1 MIFDEKDE
9 IITKN
14 LKEFLKTY
22 YITTGISIS
31 AIKIDGSIINRY
43 GSSLNFCN
51 MCSEYWDKSSP
62 CQKSFIDACKI
73 ASKIGEP
80 YYFFCPLDLI
90 QIAIPLIHE
99 DTLLGGLFAGP
110 ILVNKLSEE
119 IITSINNCN
128 LPSDISDDLMTN
140 LQNIP
145 MTDTLKIKYLGDL
158 LFMSAS
164 YQMRSCHRVLDERNQ
179 RMKQQSR
186 INEQMQLYKLD
197 SEESYYSYSEE
208 KDLYTKVTY
217 GNVSGAKNILN
228 KLLAFI
234 YLKEGHNIPVIKTRI
249 TELCFLLSRAAIEGG
264 AIMKEIMAFNC
275 LLFEDLKKI
284 NNLEDISFWMIRVL
298 EYYTESIVCVPGSK
312 NKDIIKKAITYINAN
327 YTKPIKLKDV
337 AEHVR
342 LNSSYFSTL
351 FKKEVKISFADF
363 VKKIRIEESK
373 YQLKYTQNS
382 IPDIAISVGFSDQSY
397 FTKTFKKSTGLT
409 PRQYRIEY
417 A

>member
-1 MIFDEKDE
+1 MIFDEKGQ
-9 IITKN
+9 IIVKN

-22 YITTGISIS
+22 YVTTGISIS
-31 AIKIDGSIINRY
+31 AIKTDGSIINHY
-43 GSSLNFCN
+43 GDSLNFCN
-51 MCSEYWDKSSP
+51 MCSEYWDKTSP
-62 CQKSFIDACKI
+62 CKKSYIDACRI
-73 ASKIGEP
+73 AVSIGEP
-80 YYFFCPLDLI
+80 YYFFCPLDLM
-90 QIAIPLIHE
+90 QIAIPLVNE

-119 IITSINNCN
+119 IITSISNCN
-128 LPSDISDDLMTN
+128 MPSDISQELITN
-140 LQNIP
+140 LQKIP
-145 MTDTLKIKYLGDL
+145 IIDTLKIKYLGDL

-164 YQMRSCHRVLDERNQ
+164 YQMRCCHRAFDERTQ

-186 INEQMQLYKLD
+186 INEQMQLYKLNPED
-197 SEESYYSYSEE
+197 SYYSYSEE

-217 GNVSGAKNILN
+217 GNVSEAKNILN

-249 TELCFLLSRAAIEGG
+249 TELCSLLSRAAIEGG
-264 AIMKEIMAFNC
+264 ANMKEIMAFNC

-284 NNLEDISFWMIRVL
+284 NNLEDISFWMVKIL
-298 EYYTESIVCVPGSK
+298 EYYTENIVCIPCSK
-312 NKDIIKKAITYINAN
+312 NKDIIKKAITFINAN

-337 AEHVR
+337 ANHVR
-342 LNSSYFSTL
+342 LNPSYFSTL
-351 FKKEVKISFADF
+351 FKKEVKVSFADYL
-363 VKKIRIEESK
+363 KKIRIEESK

-409 PRQYRIEY
+409 PRLYRIEH